1 MPYIINKSNGTELV
15 ILDDG
20 TVDRSTSL
28 SLVGRNYVGYG
39 EAQNENFVFLLENFC
54 NDTPPSTPVV
64 GQTWFDTT
72 NHIFKIY
79 NGIIWHPVGSAVISE
94 VPPDHTPSEGYIW
107 FDSSSK
113 QLYIYQNDDWQFIGP
128 EAVANFGTTK
138 ARSTALTD
146 SDGVSNAVILLTVD
160 DIVIGIC
167 TKKAFTIS
175 PITSVFGFNNL
186 TAGITLSEFMQV
198 KGRLDGTAAIAV
210 RLETARTIN
219 GIGFDGQ
226 SNITITANTT
236 KSLGRGAYL
245 TGSNFNGSQDTTWSI
260 DATPTNT
267 IGTVVARNSLGG
279 FEATEITANIIGNVT
294 GNVHATLGTST
305 FDIITANTFI
315 GATLTG
321 NAFSATQ
328 LQTARTI
335 NGVAFDGSTNITTP
349 ANAQTLTGSYLNHTV
364 LQSSLQSV
372 GALTTLSVT
381 DNKITLGS
389 KTLTT
394 PLSNGTIA
402 TQEYVQTI
410 GNNSQGTKTVQ
421 SVSAGVPSNAAG
433 VDGDIIYQY

>member
-1 MPYIINKSNGTELV
+1 MPYIINKTNGNELV

-39 EAQNENFVFLLENFC
+39 EAQNENFVFLLENFS
-54 NDTPPSTPVV
+54 NDAPPSTPLI

-79 NGIIWHPVGSAVISE
+79 NGIIWHPVGSAVTADA
-94 VPPDHTPSEGYIW
+94 PPNHTPSEGYIW
-107 FDSSSK
+107 FDTLSK
-113 QLYIYQNDDWQFIGP
+113 QLYIYQNEEWQFIGP
-128 EAVANFGTTK
+128 EAVAGFGPTK
-138 ARSTALTD
+138 AKSTKLKD
-146 SDGVSNAVILLTVD
+146 GDGVDHAVILLTVD
-160 DIVIGIC
+160 TTVIGIC
-167 TKKAFTIS
+167 ANESFSIS
-175 PITSVFGFNNL
+175 HTTSVFGFNNL

-198 KGRLDGTAAIAV
+198 KGSLDGTSTIAT

-226 SNITITANTT
+226 SNITITSNTT

-245 TGSNFNGSQDTTWSI
+245 TGSNFNGSQDTTWSV

-267 IGTVVARNSLGG
+267 IGTVVARNSTGA
-279 FEATEITANIIGNVT
+279 FEATEITANIIGNIT

-335 NGVAFDGSTNITTP
+335 NGVSFDGSANIITP

-372 GALTTLSVT
+372 GALTTLSIT
-381 DNKITLGS
+381 DNKIVLGS

-394 PLSNGTIA
+394 PLSSGTIA

-410 GNNSQGTKTVQ
+410 GNNSQGTKTIQ
-421 SVSAGVPSNAAG
+421 PVSAGIPSNAAG